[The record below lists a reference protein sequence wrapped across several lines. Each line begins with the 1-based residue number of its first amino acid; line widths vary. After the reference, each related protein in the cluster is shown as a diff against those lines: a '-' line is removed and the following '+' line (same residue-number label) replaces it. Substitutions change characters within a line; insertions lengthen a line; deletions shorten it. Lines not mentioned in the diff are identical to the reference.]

1 MSILSWIETQK
12 SEGGLWTRCYQCG
25 AVLYIKHLKE
35 NYHVCFAC
43 HSHLQMTSRE
53 RLQNLIDVGTWQP
66 FDETLSSIDP
76 LKFYDQKSYTSRLK
90 DAQYQT
96 GLQDSVLTGTGLLE
110 GIPIALGI
118 MDFNFMGGSMGS
130 VVGEKFTRL
139 IEYATKEGLT
149 LILVCAS
156 GGARMHEGVLS
167 LMQMAKISAA
177 LNIYQNSAHLM
188 YIAVLT
194 SPTTGGVTA
203 SFAMLG
209 DLILAEPNALI
220 GFAGR
225 RVIEQTLQE
234 KLPENFQT
242 AEYLLEHGL
251 LDLIISR
258 EFLKPALYEIL
269 SFYKDVPLKRR
280 GQIPKNFFQSL
291 NLLTEEKLRRQF
303 AKTGAPSLTDRGL
316 AQRVLPQ
323 RRRAE
328 GRLQGE
334 TFGPPSPQKPDGVMD
349 KNSESSETEKST
361 ENWVPRAKGPQGWR
375 FPKGEELN
383 RSLDFNFSKNIFG
396 KISHNLNLN
405 KWTQSSNFKTR
416 GFAERGSL
424 LSQREQ
430 GQAAST
436 SRTTGAI
443 DIDIDIERARP
454 GESPMGLAPAGGR
467 GQALPRQQRSTRPP
481 SACPWEASF
490 KDEQLSKF
498 NNKIFKSFYQLY
510 NF

>member
-35 NYHVCFAC
+35 NYHVCLAC

-130 VVGEKFTRL
+130 VVGEKITRL
-139 IEYATKEGLT
+139 IEYSTYKGLP

-156 GGARMHEGVLS
+156 GGARMQEGILS

-177 LNIYQNSAHLM
+177 LQVYQSSAHLF
-188 YIAVLT
+188 YISILT

-225 RVIEQTLQE
+225 RVIEQTIQE
-234 KLPENFQT
+234 KLPDQFQT

-251 LDLIISR
+251 LNLIIQRS
-258 EFLKPALYEIL
+258 FLKQALSEIL
-269 SFYKDVPLKRR
+269 ILYNDAPLKKP
-280 GQIPKNFFQSL
+280 GKLPLNNPKKIDF
-291 NLLTEEKLRRQF
+291 LTEEIVRRKLGF
-303 AKTGAPSLTDRGL
+303 ENENNV
-316 AQRVLPQ
+316 VLHDPEKDLSIFN
-323 RRRAE
+323 R
-328 GRLQGE
+328 
-334 TFGPPSPQKPDGVMD
+334 FIF
-349 KNSESSETEKST
+349 ESSLKNAENFCTDTESSSL
-361 ENWVPRAKGPQGWR
+361 NVPKDDFSDLYREILISLNEFNDQN
-375 FPKGEELN
+375 EE
-383 RSLDFNFSKNIFG
+383 
-396 KISHNLNLN
+396 
-405 KWTQSSNFKTR
+405 
-416 GFAERGSL
+416 
-424 LSQREQ
+424 
-430 GQAAST
+430 
-436 SRTTGAI
+436 I
-443 DIDIDIERARP
+443 DE
-454 GESPMGLAPAGGR
+454 
-467 GQALPRQQRSTRPP
+467 
-481 SACPWEASF
+481 
-490 KDEQLSKF
+490 
-498 NNKIFKSFYQLY
+498 
-510 NF
+510 

>member
-1 MSILSWIETQK
+1 MDSPLE
-12 SEGGLWTRCYQCG
+12 EGGLWTRCYQCG

-35 NYHVCFAC
+35 NHHVCFSC
-43 HSHLQMTSRE
+43 HSHLQMTGRE
-53 RLQNLIDVGTWQP
+53 RLQSLIDPGTWQP

-76 LKFYDQKSYTSRLK
+76 LKFYDQKAYVSRLK
-90 DAQYQT
+90 DAQFQT
-96 GLQDSVLTGTGLLE
+96 GLQESVITGTGLLE

-139 IEYATKEGLT
+139 IEYATYEGLM

-156 GGARMHEGVLS
+156 GGARMHEGILS

-177 LNIYQNSAHLM
+177 LNIYQNKAHLM
-188 YIAVLT
+188 YISVLT

-258 EFLKPALYEIL
+258 EFFKPALFEIL
-269 SFYKDVPLKRR
+269 SFYKEAPLKKK
-280 GQIPKNFFQSL
+280 GKIPPSFFKSSNF
-291 NLLTEEKLRRQF
+291 LTEEKLRRQF
-303 AKTGAPSLTDRGL
+303 QKQTYIKKE
-316 AQRVLPQ
+316 
-323 RRRAE
+323 AE
-328 GRLQGE
+328 AHLK
-334 TFGPPSPQKPDGVMD
+334 F
-349 KNSESSETEKST
+349 SE
-361 ENWVPRAKGPQGWR
+361 
-375 FPKGEELN
+375 
-383 RSLDFNFSKNIFG
+383 NIFN
-396 KISHNLNLN
+396 KIKN
-405 KWTQSSNFKTR
+405 KQN
-416 GFAERGSL
+416 
-424 LSQREQ
+424 
-430 GQAAST
+430 
-436 SRTTGAI
+436 
-443 DIDIDIERARP
+443 
-454 GESPMGLAPAGGR
+454 
-467 GQALPRQQRSTRPP
+467 
-481 SACPWEASF
+481 
-490 KDEQLSKF
+490 LSKQKVKVF
-498 NNKIFKSFYQLY
+498 QSLNQFY

>member
-1 MSILSWIETQK
+1 MSILSWIEKDSQK

-35 NYHVCFAC
+35 NHHVCFAC

-76 LKFYDQKSYTSRLK
+76 LKFNDQKSYISRLK

-139 IEYATKEGLT
+139 IEYATREGLI

-242 AEYLLEHGL
+242 AEYLFEHGL

-258 EFLKPALYEIL
+258 EFLKPAIYEIL
-269 SFYKDVPLKRR
+269 SFYKDAPLKIQ
-280 GQIPKNFFQSL
+280 GKIPQNFFQSL
-291 NLLTEEKLRRQF
+291 NMLTEEKLRRQLVPEGKSSLALQSF
-303 AKTGAPSLTDRGL
+303 ARSAVS
-316 AQRVLPQ
+316 QS
-323 RRRAE
+323 
-328 GRLQGE
+328 
-334 TFGPPSPQKPDGVMD
+334 GPG
-349 KNSESSETEKST
+349 NT
-361 ENWVPRAKGPQGWR
+361 
-375 FPKGEELN
+375 L
-383 RSLDFNFSKNIFG
+383 LDLNFSKNLFQ
-396 KISHNLNLN
+396 KIGHYLNLN
-405 KWTQSSNFKTR
+405 KFNMSYNLQELGFTKGGLSDKT
-416 GFAERGSL
+416 EKSE
-424 LSQREQ
+424 SEVE
-430 GQAAST
+430 ST
-436 SRTTGAI
+436 
-443 DIDIDIERARP
+443 
-454 GESPMGLAPAGGR
+454 
-467 GQALPRQQRSTRPP
+467 PP
-481 SACPWEASF
+481 SQASM
-490 KDEQLSKF
+490 KDEYKKLSKF
-498 NNKIFKSFYQLY
+498 NQKIFKSFNQFY

>member
-1 MSILSWIETQK
+1 MSILSWIEKDSQK
-12 SEGGLWTRCYQCG
+12 GGLWTRCYQCG

-35 NYHVCFAC
+35 NHHVCFAC

-53 RLQNLIDVGTWQP
+53 RLQSLIDPGTWQP

-76 LKFYDQKSYTSRLK
+76 LKFYDQKAYTSRLT
-90 DAQYQT
+90 DAQNQT
-96 GLQDSVLTGTGLLE
+96 GLQDSVLTGSGLLD

-130 VVGEKFTRL
+130 VVGEKLTRL
-139 IEYATKEGLT
+139 IEYATREGLM
-149 LILVCAS
+149 LIIVCAS
-156 GGARMHEGVLS
+156 GGARMHEGILS

-177 LNIYQNSAHLM
+177 LNIYQNTAHLM
-188 YIAVLT
+188 YIAILT

-269 SFYKDVPLKRR
+269 SFYKDAPLKTR
-280 GQIPKNFFQSL
+280 GKVPKKFLQSL
-291 NLLTEEKLRRQF
+291 NLLTEEKIRRQF
-303 AKTGAPSLTDRGL
+303 TKKS
-316 AQRVLPQ
+316 QIN
-323 RRRAE
+323 
-328 GRLQGE
+328 
-334 TFGPPSPQKPDGVMD
+334 SD
-349 KNSESSETEKST
+349 KNLLDLTVSKSIFKKYSSNLQFNPINWPEK
-361 ENWVPRAKGPQGWR
+361 Q
-375 FPKGEELN
+375 
-383 RSLDFNFSKNIFG
+383 
-396 KISHNLNLN
+396 LN
-405 KWTQSSNFKTR
+405 KIEIQSDEISEKIQKN
-416 GFAERGSL
+416 
-424 LSQREQ
+424 LSHKH
-430 GQAAST
+430 
-436 SRTTGAI
+436 
-443 DIDIDIERARP
+443 
-454 GESPMGLAPAGGR
+454 
-467 GQALPRQQRSTRPP
+467 PR
-481 SACPWEASF
+481 
-490 KDEQLSKF
+490 LSEF
-498 NNKIFKSFYQLY
+498 NKKIFQSFNQFY

>member
-1 MSILSWIETQK
+1 MSILSWIEKDSQK
-12 SEGGLWTRCYQCG
+12 SLEEGGLWTRCYQCG

-35 NYHVCFAC
+35 NHHVCFAC

-76 LKFYDQKSYTSRLK
+76 LKFNDQKSYISRLK

-139 IEYATKEGLT
+139 IEYATREGLM

-156 GGARMHEGVLS
+156 GGARMHEGILS

-177 LNIYQNSAHLM
+177 LNIYQNYAHLM

-269 SFYKDVPLKRR
+269 SFYKDVPLKIQ
-280 GQIPKNFFQSL
+280 GKIPQNFFQSL
-291 NLLTEEKLRRQF
+291 NLLTEEKLRRQ
-303 AKTGAPSLTDRGL
+303 LTPEGKGKAL
-316 AQRVLPQ
+316 LTSSSFAQR
-323 RRRAE
+323 
-328 GRLQGE
+328 
-334 TFGPPSPQKPDGVMD
+334 DD
-349 KNSESSETEKST
+349 KGN
-361 ENWVPRAKGPQGWR
+361 A
-375 FPKGEELN
+375 L
-383 RSLDFNFSKNIFG
+383 LDFNSSKNLFQ
-396 KISHNLNLN
+396 KMSHFLNLN
-405 KWTQSSNFKTR
+405 KFNMSYNLQDPCIASQCLTAKTEKSE
-416 GFAERGSL
+416 AESTISR
-424 LSQREQ
+424 
-430 GQAAST
+430 AS
-436 SRTTGAI
+436 R
-443 DIDIDIERARP
+443 
-454 GESPMGLAPAGGR
+454 
-467 GQALPRQQRSTRPP
+467 
-481 SACPWEASF
+481 
-490 KDEQLSKF
+490 KDEYKKLSKF
-498 NNKIFKSFYQLY
+498 NQKIFKSFNQFY
-510 NF
+510 NS

>member
-1 MSILSWIETQK
+1 
-12 SEGGLWTRCYQCG
+12 
-25 AVLYIKHLKE
+25 
-35 NYHVCFAC
+35 
-43 HSHLQMTSRE
+43 
-53 RLQNLIDVGTWQP
+53 
-66 FDETLSSIDP
+66 
-76 LKFYDQKSYTSRLK
+76 
-90 DAQYQT
+90 
-96 GLQDSVLTGTGLLE
+96 
-110 GIPIALGI
+110 
-118 MDFNFMGGSMGS
+118 MGS

-139 IEYATKEGLT
+139 IEYATREGLT

-280 GQIPKNFFQSL
+280 GKMPKNFFQSL

-303 AKTGAPSLTDRGL
+303 AQKGMASLSEG
-316 AQRVLPQ
+316 QFPQ
-323 RRRAE
+323 KKQSQRAE
-328 GRLQGE
+328 
-334 TFGPPSPQKPDGVMD
+334 SKPNGVMD
-349 KNSESSETEKST
+349 SESSETEKYVKKNT
-361 ENWVPRAKGPQGWR
+361 EERRREAQRPGTAPSGSPGAGARAKYTD
-375 FPKGEELN
+375 
-383 RSLDFNFSKNIFG
+383 LDFHFSKNIFK
-396 KISHNLNLN
+396 KIRHHLNLN
-405 KWTQSSNFKTR
+405 KWTQSSSFKTR
-416 GFAERGSL
+416 GFVQRGALRS
-424 LSQREQ
+424 RRDQ
-430 GQAAST
+430 GQAASVGT
-436 SRTTGAI
+436 SS
-443 DIDIDIERARP
+443 DMERARR
-454 GESPMGLAPAGGR
+454 GELAIPHQQR
-467 GQALPRQQRSTRPP
+467 RPRQAVDLRRRQPF
-481 SACPWEASF
+481 SACPGDVRF

-498 NNKIFKSFYQLY
+498 NNKIFQSFYQLY

>member
-1 MSILSWIETQK
+1 MSILSWIEKDSQK
-12 SEGGLWTRCYQCG
+12 SLEEGGLWTRCYHCG

-35 NYHVCFAC
+35 NHHVCFAC

-66 FDETLSSIDP
+66 FDETLSAIDP
-76 LKFYDQKSYTSRLK
+76 LQFNDQKSYISRLK

-139 IEYATKEGLT
+139 IEYATREGLM

-156 GGARMHEGVLS
+156 GGARMHEGILS

-177 LNIYQNSAHLM
+177 LNIYQNCAHLM

-269 SFYKDVPLKRR
+269 SFYKDAPLKMQ
-280 GQIPKNFFQSL
+280 GKIPQNFFQSL
-291 NLLTEEKLRRQF
+291 NLLTEEKLRRQL
-303 AKTGAPSLTDRGL
+303 AGTSLPKAHPKSFVESDDLGH
-316 AQRVLPQ
+316 
-323 RRRAE
+323 
-328 GRLQGE
+328 
-334 TFGPPSPQKPDGVMD
+334 SPG
-349 KNSESSETEKST
+349 N
-361 ENWVPRAKGPQGWR
+361 
-375 FPKGEELN
+375 LI
-383 RSLDFNFSKNIFG
+383 DFNFSKNLFQKMG
-396 KISHNLNLN
+396 DYLNLN
-405 KWTQSSNFKTR
+405 KFNMSYNLTASQSLEDVRLDLPVKT
-416 GFAERGSL
+416 
-424 LSQREQ
+424 EQ
-430 GQAAST
+430 SASESMSPLD
-436 SRTTGAI
+436 SRKEE
-443 DIDIDIERARP
+443 D
-454 GESPMGLAPAGGR
+454 
-467 GQALPRQQRSTRPP
+467 
-481 SACPWEASF
+481 
-490 KDEQLSKF
+490 KKLSKF
-498 NNKIFKSFYQLY
+498 NQKIFKSFNQFY

>member
-1 MSILSWIETQK
+1 MSILSWIEKDSQK
-12 SEGGLWTRCYQCG
+12 SLEEGGLWTRCYQCG

-35 NYHVCFAC
+35 NHHVCFAC

-76 LKFYDQKSYTSRLK
+76 LKFNDQKSYISRLK

-96 GLQDSVLTGTGLLE
+96 GLQDSVLTGTGLLD

-139 IEYATKEGLT
+139 IEYATREGLM

-156 GGARMHEGVLS
+156 GGARMHEGILS

-177 LNIYQNSAHLM
+177 LNIYQNCAHLM
-188 YIAVLT
+188 YISVLT

-269 SFYKDVPLKRR
+269 SFYKDAPLKMQ
-280 GQIPKNFFQSL
+280 GKIPQNYFQSL
-291 NLLTEEKLRRQF
+291 NLLTEEKLRRQL
-303 AKTGAPSLTDRGL
+303 ASKGKAILTSPSF
-316 AQRVLPQ
+316 V
-323 RRRAE
+323 RRDDVR
-328 GRLQGE
+328 QG
-334 TFGPPSPQKPDGVMD
+334 
-349 KNSESSETEKST
+349 N
-361 ENWVPRAKGPQGWR
+361 A
-375 FPKGEELN
+375 L
-383 RSLDFNFSKNIFG
+383 LDFNSSKNLFQ
-396 KISHNLNLN
+396 KIGHYLNLN
-405 KWTQSSNFKTR
+405 KFNMSYNLQDPCIASQCLPAKTEKSE
-416 GFAERGSL
+416 AESTIPL
-424 LSQREQ
+424 
-430 GQAAST
+430 AS
-436 SRTTGAI
+436 
-443 DIDIDIERARP
+443 
-454 GESPMGLAPAGGR
+454 M
-467 GQALPRQQRSTRPP
+467 
-481 SACPWEASF
+481 
-490 KDEQLSKF
+490 KDEYKKLSKF
-498 NNKIFKSFYQLY
+498 NQKIFKSFNQFY

>member
-1 MSILSWIETQK
+1 MMSILSWIEKDSQK

-130 VVGEKFTRL
+130 VVGEKLTRL
-139 IEYATKEGLT
+139 IEYATREGLT

-209 DLILAEPNALI
+209 DLIFAEPNALI

-269 SFYKDVPLKRR
+269 RFYKDVPLKKPAAKL
-280 GQIPKNFFQSL
+280 PKNWAFGCPL

-303 AKTGAPSLTDRGL
+303 NK
-316 AQRVLPQ
+316 
-323 RRRAE
+323 
-328 GRLQGE
+328 
-334 TFGPPSPQKPDGVMD
+334 
-349 KNSESSETEKST
+349 
-361 ENWVPRAKGPQGWR
+361 KGPMDQEAMLYETW
-375 FPKGEELN
+375 PKAQ
-383 RSLDFNFSKNIFG
+383 FSKNIFQ
-396 KISHNLNLN
+396 KMSHHLNLN
-405 KWTQSSNFKTR
+405 KWLPTLSSHLKQPSKNKGELASTQPL
-416 GFAERGSL
+416 GLYPERSRFEDKQGQ
-424 LSQREQ
+424 LSQ
-430 GQAAST
+430 
-436 SRTTGAI
+436 
-443 DIDIDIERARP
+443 
-454 GESPMGLAPAGGR
+454 
-467 GQALPRQQRSTRPP
+467 
-481 SACPWEASF
+481 
-490 KDEQLSKF
+490 F
-498 NNKIFKSFYQLY
+498 NHQIFKSFNQFY

>member
-1 MSILSWIETQK
+1 VNRGFVDLRLVPPAAKLGWQKNLFVHQKKFIMSILSWIETQK

-76 LKFYDQKSYTSRLK
+76 LKFHDQKAYTSRLK

-139 IEYATKEGLT
+139 IEYATREGLT

-188 YIAVLT
+188 YIAILT

-242 AEYLLEHGL
+242 AEFLLEHGL

-280 GQIPKNFFQSL
+280 GKIPKNFFESL

-303 AKTGAPSLTDRGL
+303 AQKGPASLRGEGQL
-316 AQRVLPQ
+316 SGQRVEPKPMD
-323 RRRAE
+323 
-328 GRLQGE
+328 RLL
-334 TFGPPSPQKPDGVMD
+334 
-349 KNSESSETEKST
+349 ESSETKKS
-361 ENWVPRAKGPQGWR
+361 AD
-375 FPKGEELN
+375 
-383 RSLDFNFSKNIFG
+383 LDFPFSKNIF
-396 KISHNLNLN
+396 KKVRHHLNLN
-405 KWTQSSNFKTR
+405 KWTQSASFKTR
-416 GFAERGSL
+416 GFAERDSSL
-424 LSQREQ
+424 RPREP
-430 GQAAST
+430 GQASIRM
-436 SRTTGAI
+436 SRTTGETEAQRGELAI
-443 DIDIDIERARP
+443 P
-454 GESPMGLAPAGGR
+454 PQQHSTWQPADWR
-467 GQALPRQQRSTRPP
+467 RRSSGP
-481 SACPWEASF
+481 SRDVRF
-490 KDEQLSKF
+490 KDEKLSKF
-498 NNKIFKSFYQLY
+498 NNKIFQSFYQLY

>member
-43 HSHLQMTSRE
+43 HCHLQMTSRE

-139 IEYATKEGLT
+139 IEYATREGLT

-280 GQIPKNFFQSL
+280 GKIPKNFFQSL

-303 AKTGAPSLTDRGL
+303 AQKGAASLTDRGPL
-316 AQRVLPQ
+316 RTQAQR
-323 RRRAE
+323 AE
-328 GRLQGE
+328 RSLQAE
-334 TFGPPSPQKPDGVMD
+334 AFGSSSPLEAAEPKPDGVMD
-349 KNSESSETEKST
+349 PNSEIEKSP
-361 ENWVPRAKGPQGWR
+361 ENWAC
-375 FPKGEELN
+375 
-383 RSLDFNFSKNIFG
+383 RSADLDFNFSKNIFK

-405 KWTQSSNFKTR
+405 KWTQSSHFKTH
-416 GFAERGSL
+416 GFAERGSP
-424 LSQREQ
+424 LSRREQ
-430 GQAAST
+430 GSVST
-436 SRTTGAI
+436 SGTF
-443 DIDIDIERARP
+443 DIELARP
-454 GESPMGLAPAGGR
+454 EGAPAGRRGESPAPTGV
-467 GQALPRQQRSTRPP
+467 PQQRSTPADLRRGQPWP
-481 SACPWEASF
+481 PWEASF

-498 NNKIFKSFYQLY
+498 NNKIFKSFYQFY

>member
-1 MSILSWIETQK
+1 MSILSWIEKDSQK
-12 SEGGLWTRCYQCG
+12 SLEEGGLWTRCYQCG

-35 NYHVCFAC
+35 NHHVCFAC
-43 HSHLQMTSRE
+43 HCHLQMTSRE
-53 RLQNLIDVGTWQP
+53 RLQNLIDAGTWQP

-76 LKFYDQKSYTSRLK
+76 LKFNDKKSYLSRLK

-96 GLQDSVLTGTGLLE
+96 GLQDSVLTGTGLLD

-139 IEYATKEGLT
+139 IEYATREGLI

-156 GGARMHEGVLS
+156 GGARMHEGILS

-177 LNIYQNSAHLM
+177 LNIYQNCAHLM

-269 SFYKDVPLKRR
+269 NFYKDAPLKMH

-303 AKTGAPSLTDRGL
+303 
-316 AQRVLPQ
+316 
-323 RRRAE
+323 
-328 GRLQGE
+328 
-334 TFGPPSPQKPDGVMD
+334 
-349 KNSESSETEKST
+349 
-361 ENWVPRAKGPQGWR
+361 
-375 FPKGEELN
+375 FPKVSSTPMPPNQFLFTPQ
-383 RSLDFNFSKNIFG
+383 SFTPKSDDVLDYNFSKNLFK
-396 KISHNLNLN
+396 KIGHYLNLN
-405 KWTQSSNFKTR
+405 KFNMSYNLQNPSGVIITESTPTLAPREMEDEYKK
-416 GFAERGSL
+416 
-424 LSQREQ
+424 LSQ
-430 GQAAST
+430 
-436 SRTTGAI
+436 
-443 DIDIDIERARP
+443 
-454 GESPMGLAPAGGR
+454 
-467 GQALPRQQRSTRPP
+467 
-481 SACPWEASF
+481 
-490 KDEQLSKF
+490 F
-498 NNKIFKSFYQLY
+498 NQKIFKSFNQLY

>member
-110 GIPIALGI
+110 GIPVALGI

-139 IEYATKEGLT
+139 IEYATREGLT

-280 GQIPKNFFQSL
+280 GKMPKNFFQSL

-303 AKTGAPSLTDRGL
+303 AQKGPASLCEG
-316 AQRVLPQ
+316 QLPQ
-323 RRRAE
+323 KQSQ
-328 GRLQGE
+328 RLGLLR
-334 TFGPPSPQKPDGVMD
+334 PIDRH
-349 KNSESSETEKST
+349 SESSETKKYTEKYT
-361 ENWVPRAKGPQGWR
+361 D
-375 FPKGEELN
+375 
-383 RSLDFNFSKNIFG
+383 LDFHFSQNIFK
-396 KISHNLNLN
+396 KIRHHLNLN
-405 KWTQSSNFKTR
+405 KWTQSASFKTR
-416 GFAERGSL
+416 GFAESDSSLSSTWQPADWRRG
-424 LSQREQ
+424 LS
-430 GQAAST
+430 S
-436 SRTTGAI
+436 
-443 DIDIDIERARP
+443 
-454 GESPMGLAPAGGR
+454 AG
-467 GQALPRQQRSTRPP
+467 PRDVR
-481 SACPWEASF
+481 F

>member
-1 MSILSWIETQK
+1 MSILSWMETQK

-43 HSHLQMTSRE
+43 HSHLPMTSRE

-66 FDETLSSIDP
+66 FDETLSSVDP

-90 DAQYQT
+90 DAQHQT

-130 VVGEKFTRL
+130 VVGEKLTRL
-139 IEYATKEGLT
+139 IEYATREGLT

-209 DLILAEPNALI
+209 DFILAEPNALI

-242 AEYLLEHGL
+242 AEYLFEHGL

-269 SFYKDVPLKRR
+269 SFYKDVPFKRP
-280 GQIPKNFFQSL
+280 GNIPKNFFPSL

-303 AKTGAPSLTDRGL
+303 HKKGSLMNNTSQAVRM
-316 AQRVLPQ
+316 AQ
-323 RRRAE
+323 
-328 GRLQGE
+328 
-334 TFGPPSPQKPDGVMD
+334 PDMG
-349 KNSESSETEKST
+349 
-361 ENWVPRAKGPQGWR
+361 AKGSAQAPRSGASAPQTLGLPAMFDER
-375 FPKGEELN
+375 A
-383 RSLDFNFSKNIFG
+383 LDFNFSKNIF
-396 KISHNLNLN
+396 KKMSHNLNLN
-405 KWTQSSNFKTR
+405 KWTQFPHFKKQQ
-416 GFAERGSL
+416 FKNKISMEND
-424 LSQREQ
+424 EQ
-430 GQAAST
+430 
-436 SRTTGAI
+436 
-443 DIDIDIERARP
+443 
-454 GESPMGLAPAGGR
+454 
-467 GQALPRQQRSTRPP
+467 
-481 SACPWEASF
+481 
-490 KDEQLSKF
+490 EQLSQL
-498 NNKIFKSFYQLY
+498 NNKIFKSLNQFY

>member
-1 MSILSWIETQK
+1 MSILSWIDSQK
-12 SEGGLWTRCYQCG
+12 SLKSLEEGGLWTRCYQCG

-35 NYHVCFAC
+35 NHHVCFAC

-53 RLQNLIDVGTWQP
+53 RLQSLIDPGTWQP
-66 FDETLSSIDP
+66 FDETLSAIDP
-76 LKFYDQKSYTSRLK
+76 LNFYDQKSYLSRLK
-90 DAQYQT
+90 DAQHQT
-96 GLQDSVLTGTGLLE
+96 GLQDSILTGTGLLD

-130 VVGEKFTRL
+130 VVGEKLTRL
-139 IEYATKEGLT
+139 IEYATREGLM
-149 LILVCAS
+149 LIIVCAS
-156 GGARMHEGVLS
+156 GGARMHEGILS

-177 LNIYQNSAHLM
+177 LNIYQNHAHLM

-269 SFYKDVPLKRR
+269 SFYKDAPLKIK
-280 GQIPKNFFQSL
+280 GKIPNNFFNSL
-291 NLLTEEKLRRQF
+291 NLLTEEKIRRQF
-303 AKTGAPSLTDRGL
+303 AFL
-316 AQRVLPQ
+316 
-323 RRRAE
+323 
-328 GRLQGE
+328 
-334 TFGPPSPQKPDGVMD
+334 
-349 KNSESSETEKST
+349 KNK
-361 ENWVPRAKGPQGWR
+361 K
-375 FPKGEELN
+375 
-383 RSLDFNFSKNIFG
+383 LDFKTSLQSLQEIRNFPELTFSKNLFQ
-396 KISHNLNLN
+396 KLNPNLN
-405 KWTQSSNFKTR
+405 KFIFFNYINSQKQTKKQK
-416 GFAERGSL
+416 
-424 LSQREQ
+424 LSE
-430 GQAAST
+430 
-436 SRTTGAI
+436 
-443 DIDIDIERARP
+443 
-454 GESPMGLAPAGGR
+454 
-467 GQALPRQQRSTRPP
+467 
-481 SACPWEASF
+481 
-490 KDEQLSKF
+490 F
-498 NNKIFKSFYQLY
+498 NKKIFNSFNQFY

>member
-139 IEYATKEGLT
+139 IEYATREGLT

-188 YIAVLT
+188 YISILT

-269 SFYKDVPLKRR
+269 SFYKDVPFKRR
-280 GQIPKNFFQSL
+280 GKIPKNFFQSL

-303 AKTGAPSLTDRGL
+303 AKKGAASLTNRGL
-316 AQRVLPQ
+316 TQALRTQAQRAERSLP
-323 RRRAE
+323 AE
-328 GRLQGE
+328 A
-334 TFGPPSPQKPDGVMD
+334 FGPSSAREAVEQKPDGGMD
-349 KNSESSETEKST
+349 TEISQTEK
-361 ENWVPRAKGPQGWR
+361 NWAC
-375 FPKGEELN
+375 
-383 RSLDFNFSKNIFG
+383 RSADLDFNFSKNIFG
-396 KISHNLNLN
+396 EIRHNLNLN
-405 KWTQSSNFKTR
+405 KWTQSSHFKTH
-416 GFAERGSL
+416 GFGEKGSPR
-424 LSQREQ
+424 SQREP
-430 GQAAST
+430 GQATSVST
-436 SRTTGAI
+436 SRTTEN
-443 DIDIDIERARP
+443 IDIELARR
-454 GESPMGLAPAGGR
+454 GESPAFSPEGPGVP
-467 GQALPRQQRSTRPP
+467 LPRQQRSTLSPADLRREQLWL
-481 SACPWEASF
+481 ANARPWEASF

-498 NNKIFKSFYQLY
+498 NNKIFKSFYRLY

>member
-1 MSILSWIETQK
+1 MSILSWIEKDSQK
-12 SEGGLWTRCYQCG
+12 SLEEGGLWTRCYQCG

-35 NYHVCFAC
+35 NHHVCFSC

-66 FDETLSSIDP
+66 LDETLSSIDP
-76 LKFYDQKSYTSRLK
+76 LKFNDQKSYISRLK

-139 IEYATKEGLT
+139 IEYATREGLM

-156 GGARMHEGVLS
+156 GGARMHEGILS

-188 YIAVLT
+188 YIAILT

-209 DLILAEPNALI
+209 DMILSEPNALI

-242 AEYLLEHGL
+242 AEYLFEHGL

-258 EFLKPALYEIL
+258 EFLKPAIYEIL
-269 SFYKDVPLKRR
+269 SFYKDAPLKIQ
-280 GQIPKNFFQSL
+280 GKIPQNFFQSL
-291 NLLTEEKLRRQF
+291 NLLTEEKLRRQLASEGKGKSLLTSPSF
-303 AKTGAPSLTDRGL
+303 ARRNDR
-316 AQRVLPQ
+316 R
-323 RRRAE
+323 
-328 GRLQGE
+328 QG
-334 TFGPPSPQKPDGVMD
+334 
-349 KNSESSETEKST
+349 N
-361 ENWVPRAKGPQGWR
+361 A
-375 FPKGEELN
+375 L
-383 RSLDFNFSKNIFG
+383 LDFNSSKNLFQ
-396 KISHNLNLN
+396 KMSHYLNLN
-405 KWTQSSNFKTR
+405 KFHMSYNFQDPSRVSQFLPDKTEKSESESTT
-416 GFAERGSL
+416 FL
-424 LSQREQ
+424 
-430 GQAAST
+430 AS
-436 SRTTGAI
+436 R
-443 DIDIDIERARP
+443 
-454 GESPMGLAPAGGR
+454 
-467 GQALPRQQRSTRPP
+467 
-481 SACPWEASF
+481 
-490 KDEQLSKF
+490 KDEYKKLSKF
-498 NNKIFKSFYQLY
+498 NQKIFKSFNQFY

>member
-53 RLQNLIDVGTWQP
+53 RLQNLIDIGTWQP

-90 DAQYQT
+90 DAQSQT
-96 GLQDSVLTGTGLLE
+96 GLQDSVLTGTGLLD

-139 IEYATKEGLT
+139 IEYATREGLT

-269 SFYKDVPLKRR
+269 SFYKDIPFQRR

-303 AKTGAPSLTDRGL
+303 IQKGGSPLSDTRAGASTD
-316 AQRVLPQ
+316 
-323 RRRAE
+323 
-328 GRLQGE
+328 
-334 TFGPPSPQKPDGVMD
+334 
-349 KNSESSETEKST
+349 
-361 ENWVPRAKGPQGWR
+361 
-375 FPKGEELN
+375 
-383 RSLDFNFSKNIFG
+383 LDFNFSKNIFK
-396 KISHNLNLN
+396 KISYHLNLN
-405 KWTQSSNFKTR
+405 KWTQSSNFKKQFQTQ
-416 GFAERGSL
+416 GSL
-424 LSQREQ
+424 SPKAGFSLEDAGVLPPSQREFLH
-430 GQAAST
+430 GKSEVASVST
-436 SRTTGAI
+436 SQTTEKAI
-443 DIDIDIERARP
+443 
-454 GESPMGLAPAGGR
+454 
-467 GQALPRQQRSTRPP
+467 PP
-481 SACPWEASF
+481 SKRGTRF

-498 NNKIFKSFYQLY
+498 NNKIFKSFNQFY

>member
-1 MSILSWIETQK
+1 MSILSWIEKDSQK
-12 SEGGLWTRCYQCG
+12 SLEEGGLWTRCYQCG

-35 NYHVCFAC
+35 NHHVCFAC

-66 FDETLSSIDP
+66 LDETLSSIDP
-76 LKFYDQKSYTSRLK
+76 LKFNDQKSYISRLK

-139 IEYATKEGLT
+139 IEYATREGLM

-156 GGARMHEGVLS
+156 GGARMHEGILS

-269 SFYKDVPLKRR
+269 SFYKDAPLKIQ
-280 GQIPKNFFQSL
+280 GKIPQNLFQSL
-291 NLLTEEKLRRQF
+291 NLLTEEKLRRQ
-303 AKTGAPSLTDRGL
+303 L
-316 AQRVLPQ
+316 A
-323 RRRAE
+323 
-328 GRLQGE
+328 
-334 TFGPPSPQKPDGVMD
+334 S
-349 KNSESSETEKST
+349 EKSLLT
-361 ENWVPRAKGPQGWR
+361 SPSFARRNDRRQGNA
-375 FPKGEELN
+375 L
-383 RSLDFNFSKNIFG
+383 LDFNSSKNLFQ
-396 KISHNLNLN
+396 KMRHYLNLN
-405 KWTQSSNFKTR
+405 KFHMSYNFQDPCRVSQFLPDKTEKSE
-416 GFAERGSL
+416 A
-424 LSQREQ
+424 
-430 GQAAST
+430 
-436 SRTTGAI
+436 
-443 DIDIDIERARP
+443 
-454 GESPMGLAPAGGR
+454 ESPTLLASR
-467 GQALPRQQRSTRPP
+467 
-481 SACPWEASF
+481 E
-490 KDEQLSKF
+490 DEYKKLSKF
-498 NNKIFKSFYQLY
+498 NQKIFKSFNQFY

>member
-1 MSILSWIETQK
+1 MSILSWIEKDSQK
-12 SEGGLWTRCYQCG
+12 SLDEGGLWTRCYQCG

-35 NYHVCFAC
+35 NHHVCFAC

-76 LKFYDQKSYTSRLK
+76 LKFNDQKSYISRLK

-139 IEYATKEGLT
+139 IEYATREGLM

-156 GGARMHEGVLS
+156 GGARMHEGILS
-167 LMQMAKISAA
+167 LMQMAKISSA
-177 LNIYQNSAHLM
+177 LNIYQNCAHLM

-234 KLPENFQT
+234 KLPESFQT

-269 SFYKDVPLKRR
+269 SFYKDAPLKMQ
-280 GQIPKNFFQSL
+280 GKIPQNFFQSL
-291 NLLTEEKLRRQF
+291 NLLTEEKLRRQLAGTSL
-303 AKTGAPSLTDRGL
+303 AKARDAKSFVGSDDL
-316 AQRVLPQ
+316 
-323 RRRAE
+323 
-328 GRLQGE
+328 GRI
-334 TFGPPSPQKPDGVMD
+334 PP
-349 KNSESSETEKST
+349 NTI
-361 ENWVPRAKGPQGWR
+361 
-375 FPKGEELN
+375 
-383 RSLDFNFSKNIFG
+383 DFNFSKNLFQ
-396 KISHNLNLN
+396 KIGHYLNLN
-405 KWTQSSNFKTR
+405 KFNLSYNLLASQSLEDEVVGGDLPVKT
-416 GFAERGSL
+416 
-424 LSQREQ
+424 EQ
-430 GQAAST
+430 SESESTPPLASMKN
-436 SRTTGAI
+436 
-443 DIDIDIERARP
+443 EY
-454 GESPMGLAPAGGR
+454 
-467 GQALPRQQRSTRPP
+467 
-481 SACPWEASF
+481 
-490 KDEQLSKF
+490 KKLSKF
-498 NNKIFKSFYQLY
+498 NQKIFKSFNQFY

>member
-1 MSILSWIETQK
+1 MSILSWIEIQK
-12 SEGGLWTRCYQCG
+12 SEVGLWTRCYQCG

-139 IEYATKEGLT
+139 IEYATREGLT

-156 GGARMHEGVLS
+156 GGARMHEGALS

-269 SFYKDVPLKRR
+269 SFYKDVPLKRS
-280 GQIPKNFFQSL
+280 GNIPKNFFQSL

-303 AKTGAPSLTDRGL
+303 NKKGSLMNITSRWCSSPPQGARPF
-316 AQRVLPQ
+316 
-323 RRRAE
+323 RAE
-328 GRLQGE
+328 
-334 TFGPPSPQKPDGVMD
+334 PSPEIG
-349 KNSESSETEKST
+349 
-361 ENWVPRAKGPQGWR
+361 RASCR
-375 FPKGEELN
+375 
-383 RSLDFNFSKNIFG
+383 
-396 KISHNLNLN
+396 
-405 KWTQSSNFKTR
+405 
-416 GFAERGSL
+416 ERV
-424 LSQREQ
+424 
-430 GQAAST
+430 
-436 SRTTGAI
+436 
-443 DIDIDIERARP
+443 
-454 GESPMGLAPAGGR
+454 
-467 GQALPRQQRSTRPP
+467 
-481 SACPWEASF
+481 
-490 KDEQLSKF
+490 
-498 NNKIFKSFYQLY
+498 
-510 NF
+510 

>member
-1 MSILSWIETQK
+1 MSILSWIDSQK
-12 SEGGLWTRCYQCG
+12 SLEEGGLWTRCYQCG

-35 NYHVCFAC
+35 NHHVCFAC

-53 RLQNLIDVGTWQP
+53 RLHNLIDAGTWQP

-76 LKFYDQKSYTSRLK
+76 LNFDDQKSYISRLK

-96 GLQDSVLTGTGLLE
+96 GLQDSIITGTGLLE

-130 VVGEKFTRL
+130 VVGEKLTRL
-139 IEYATKEGLT
+139 IEYATQEGLM

-156 GGARMHEGVLS
+156 GGARMHEGILS

-177 LNIYQNSAHLM
+177 LNVYQNSAHLM

-269 SFYKDVPLKRR
+269 RFYQEAPLKQK
-280 GQIPKNFFQSL
+280 GKIPKKFFQSL
-291 NLLTEEKLRRQF
+291 NLLTEEKLRRKLKKGDF
-303 AKTGAPSLTDRGL
+303 LPSVDFFKKT
-316 AQRVLPQ
+316 
-323 RRRAE
+323 
-328 GRLQGE
+328 
-334 TFGPPSPQKPDGVMD
+334 
-349 KNSESSETEKST
+349 
-361 ENWVPRAKGPQGWR
+361 
-375 FPKGEELN
+375 
-383 RSLDFNFSKNIFG
+383 FNFNKMSQ
-396 KISHNLNLN
+396 NLNLN
-405 KWTQSSNFKTR
+405 KLHKV
-416 GFAERGSL
+416 
-424 LSQREQ
+424 
-430 GQAAST
+430 
-436 SRTTGAI
+436 
-443 DIDIDIERARP
+443 
-454 GESPMGLAPAGGR
+454 
-467 GQALPRQQRSTRPP
+467 P
-481 SACPWEASF
+481 SE
-490 KDEQLSKF
+490 KF
-498 NNKIFKSFYQLY
+498 WNQKIFQSLNQFYRHLT
-510 NF
+510 

>member
-1 MSILSWIETQK
+1 MSILSWIDSQK

-53 RLQNLIDVGTWQP
+53 RLQNLIDAGTWQP

-110 GIPIALGI
+110 DIPIALGI

-139 IEYATKEGLT
+139 IEYATREGLT

-177 LNIYQNSAHLM
+177 LNIYQNWANLM
-188 YIAVLT
+188 YISVLT

-209 DLILAEPNALI
+209 DLIFAEPNALI

-234 KLPENFQT
+234 KLPDNFQT
-242 AEYLLEHGL
+242 AEFLFDHGL

-269 SFYKDVPLKRR
+269 SFYKDVPLKRQ
-280 GQIPKNFFQSL
+280 GKIPKNFFQSL
-291 NLLTEEKLRRQF
+291 NLLTEEKLRRQLS
-303 AKTGAPSLTDRGL
+303 KKIIID
-316 AQRVLPQ
+316 
-323 RRRAE
+323 
-328 GRLQGE
+328 
-334 TFGPPSPQKPDGVMD
+334 
-349 KNSESSETEKST
+349 
-361 ENWVPRAKGPQGWR
+361 
-375 FPKGEELN
+375 EEVKL
-383 RSLDFNFSKNIFG
+383 LDLNFSKNIFK
-396 KISHNLNLN
+396 KIRQNLNLN
-405 KWTQSSNFKTR
+405 KWTQSFNTQTLPKTQAQVWR
-416 GFAERGSL
+416 P
-424 LSQREQ
+424 
-430 GQAAST
+430 QAAKALLGKQLLKNST
-436 SRTTGAI
+436 
-443 DIDIDIERARP
+443 EN
-454 GESPMGLAPAGGR
+454 
-467 GQALPRQQRSTRPP
+467 QQV
-481 SACPWEASF
+481 
-490 KDEQLSKF
+490 LSKF
-498 NNKIFKSFYQLY
+498 NNKIFQSFNQFY

>member
-1 MSILSWIETQK
+1 MSILSWIEKDSQK
-12 SEGGLWTRCYQCG
+12 SLEEGGLWTRCYQCG

-35 NYHVCFAC
+35 NHHVCFAC

-76 LKFYDQKSYTSRLK
+76 LKFNDQKSYISRLK

-139 IEYATKEGLT
+139 IEYATREGLM

-156 GGARMHEGVLS
+156 GGARMHEGILS

-258 EFLKPALYEIL
+258 EFLKPALYEII
-269 SFYKDVPLKRR
+269 SFYKDAPLKIQ
-280 GQIPKNFFQSL
+280 GKIPQNLFQSL
-291 NLLTEEKLRRQF
+291 NLLTEEKLRRQLVPEGKSSLALQSF
-303 AKTGAPSLTDRGL
+303 ARSA
-316 AQRVLPQ
+316 VPQ
-323 RRRAE
+323 S
-328 GRLQGE
+328 
-334 TFGPPSPQKPDGVMD
+334 GPD
-349 KNSESSETEKST
+349 NT
-361 ENWVPRAKGPQGWR
+361 
-375 FPKGEELN
+375 L
-383 RSLDFNFSKNIFG
+383 LDLKFSKNLFQ
-396 KISHNLNLN
+396 KIGHYLNLN
-405 KWTQSSNFKTR
+405 KFNMSYNLQDPCIASQCLPAKTEKEKSE
-416 GFAERGSL
+416 AESTTPL
-424 LSQREQ
+424 
-430 GQAAST
+430 AS
-436 SRTTGAI
+436 
-443 DIDIDIERARP
+443 
-454 GESPMGLAPAGGR
+454 M
-467 GQALPRQQRSTRPP
+467 
-481 SACPWEASF
+481 
-490 KDEQLSKF
+490 KDEYKKLSKF
-498 NNKIFKSFYQLY
+498 NQKIFKSFNQFY